1 LKALG
6 GNIVVSANLD
16 PNLKEALK
24 TFSDLSVD
32 DKLALLWFVYTKMGD
47 SITPAAPGAAGDD
60 IAEGLY
66 NQVKELSHQEQLEV
80 QRNLFSGTDTLI
92 SREYGSLSDNTK
104 LLFWYRLA
112 QGMEDGTIV
121 PMPENYELNSSAQ
134 QLLSQIEA
142 MEFQQQITFLRES
155 VSAAGSEPNSGAAI

>member
-1 LKALG
+1 LEDFV
-6 GNIVVSANLD
+6 VVSSNLD
-16 PNLKEALK
+16 PNLEK
-24 TFSDLSVD
+24 TFDAFGNLSVD
-32 DKLALLWFVYTKMGD
+32 DKLALLWFVYTKMGS
-47 SITPAAPGAAGDD
+47 SITPAAPGAAADE

-80 QRNLFSGTDTLI
+80 QRNLFEGKNTLI

-112 QGMEDGTIV
+112 QGMDDGTIV
-121 PMPENYELNSSAQ
+121 PMPENYELTGTVE

-142 MEFQQQITFLRES
+142 MEFQQQITFLRET
-155 VSAAGSEPNSGAAI
+155 VSDAGSEPNAGAAI